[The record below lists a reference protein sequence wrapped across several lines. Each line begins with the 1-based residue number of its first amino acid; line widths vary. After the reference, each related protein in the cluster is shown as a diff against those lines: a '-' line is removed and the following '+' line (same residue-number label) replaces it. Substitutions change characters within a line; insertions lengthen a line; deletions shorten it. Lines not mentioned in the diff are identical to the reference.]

1 MMGLEELQ
9 SKRSQ
14 YSQFIPWALATVCI
28 SLLSACFI
36 ASCLVTH
43 HNFIRCKGR
52 MEIFKFP
59 EHHRKLT
66 CIREEPELRRT
77 GGTWNCCP
85 VDWRAFQSNCY
96 FSLNDNKTWAE
107 SQRNCSGMGA
117 HLVTINTEAEQNFTT
132 KFLDRRFSYFLG
144 LTYEK
149 IEGQWQWVDQ
159 TPLDPHMAFW
169 HANEP
174 NNFQEENCVV
184 LVYQQNKWAWN
195 DFPCNLESSRIC
207 KIPRAVFN

>member
-159 TPLDPHMAFW
+159 TPLDPHMAF
-169 HANEP
+169 
-174 NNFQEENCVV
+174 
-184 LVYQQNKWAWN
+184 
-195 DFPCNLESSRIC
+195 
-207 KIPRAVFN
+207 

>member
-149 IEGQWQWVDQ
+149 IEDSGMQMNP
-159 TPLDPHMAFW
+159 TTFRKKI
-169 HANEP
+169 
-174 NNFQEENCVV
+174 V
-184 LVYQQNKWAWN
+184 LSLFISKINGPGMIFLVTWN
-195 DFPCNLESSRIC
+195 QVGYVRYPEQYSTRNL
-207 KIPRAVFN
+207 